1 MKRALILSLFGLLL
15 LVLPN
20 PARAGWEIDPAHS
33 RIGFK
38 VRHLM
43 VSTVSGEFR
52 KYRATLDIDDRAIE
66 KSSVSVTIDTASID
80 TGIAKR
86 DDHLRSADFFDV
98 AKYPDMTFVGR
109 RITRSGSGPIL
120 LTGDL
125 TIRGITRP
133 VTLTVTELT
142 QPVKDPWG
150 GERRGASATAEI
162 NRKDFGLTWNRAL
175 ETGGVVVGDQV
186 RIEIDLELIRK

>member
-1 MKRALILSLFGLLL
+1 MNRPLVTLFVAVTLLL
-15 LVLPN
+15 LPVI
-20 PARAGWEIDPAHS
+20 ARAGWEIDPAHS

-52 KYRATLDIDDRAIE
+52 KYRALIDIDDTAIE

-98 AKYPDMTFVGR
+98 SKFPEMTFVGR
-109 RITRSGSGPIL
+109 RITRSAGGPIL
-120 LTGDL
+120 LAGDL

-186 RIEIDLELIRK
+186 RIEIDLELVRK